1 MFNAEGLV
9 PFLKKRVAKFGICTF
24 ILVAVEEI
32 VEEDFVC
39 PCKFAYNI
47 TVCVFYGAI
56 PCIACFLL
64 TYFFM
69 DLSLNTDGQ
78 WKEIS
83 KCFRVVYSF
92 LIAFV
97 WLFLFFADGRY
108 LACAFS
114 TWEGV
119 YARAETLGID
129 KWCEPTGNGTTV
141 LESQQTTL
149 KWISI
154 SQIVGFSIFLLVV
167 VAMACAHKLLK
178 DISQTESDE
187 ESRVKL
193 QGQPDERDSPPQR
206 EESSIL

>member
-119 YARAETLGID
+119 YARAETLGIE

-154 SQIVGFSIFLLVV
+154 SQVSSELLT
-167 VAMACAHKLLK
+167 AKTDLILLRIALDAHFVLRTHL
-178 DISQTESDE
+178 
-187 ESRVKL
+187 
-193 QGQPDERDSPPQR
+193 
-206 EESSIL
+206 